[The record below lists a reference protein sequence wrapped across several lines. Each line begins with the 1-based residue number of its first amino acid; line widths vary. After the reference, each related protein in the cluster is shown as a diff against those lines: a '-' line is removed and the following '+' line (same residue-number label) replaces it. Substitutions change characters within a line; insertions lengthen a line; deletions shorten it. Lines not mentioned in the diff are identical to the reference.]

1 MIEVKNTSLRYLA
14 LSCLIIPFLYL
25 VWLIIRIFIMDYFTI
40 PTESMMPTLQPGDKV
55 IVNKL
60 TMGARLYA
68 DLHFDIK
75 GQELKAVRTK
85 GLRRLKHNDIVV
97 FNLANHNDKIS
108 FIINNVYC
116 KRIIGLPG
124 DSVSAVNGK
133 YRNNNHRGM
142 LCIQESQHGLE
153 NTPDSL
159 IPCGFWIPPYY
170 SLGWNIKNFGPY
182 YVPRRGDVM
191 KLSAKE
197 GAVYK
202 PLLEWEI
209 GTSISWNWDKNE
221 TYSNGK
227 VIRYHTFKHDFYFMA
242 GDNVINSNDSR
253 YWGLVPEEYIVGVV
267 DKIIRDG
274 KMINPYIAS
283 DDR

>member
-1 MIEVKNTSLRYLA
+1 
-14 LSCLIIPFLYL
+14 
-25 VWLIIRIFIMDYFTI
+25 
-40 PTESMMPTLQPGDKV
+40 
-55 IVNKL
+55 
-60 TMGARLYA
+60 
-68 DLHFDIK
+68 
-75 GQELKAVRTK
+75 
-85 GLRRLKHNDIVV
+85 
-97 FNLANHNDKIS
+97 
-108 FIINNVYC
+108 
-116 KRIIGLPG
+116 
-124 DSVSAVNGK
+124 
-133 YRNNNHRGM
+133 
-142 LCIQESQHGLE
+142 
-153 NTPDSL
+153 
-159 IPCGFWIPPYY
+159 
-170 SLGWNIKNFGPY
+170 
-182 YVPRRGDVM
+182 M

-202 PLLEWEI
+202 LLLEWEL